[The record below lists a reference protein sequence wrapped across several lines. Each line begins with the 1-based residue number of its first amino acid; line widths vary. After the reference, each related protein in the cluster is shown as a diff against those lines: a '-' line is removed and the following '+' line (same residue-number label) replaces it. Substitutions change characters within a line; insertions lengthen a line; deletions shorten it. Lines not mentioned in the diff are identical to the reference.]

1 MKILITGAAGQI
13 GSGLA
18 RLLNEKG
25 HELTLVDNLRNGY
38 LENLKDNSDELI
50 APFHQIDIATED
62 LFKYCDGEYDVIIH
76 LAAITSLPDCE
87 SNPLETIR
95 INVSGTANVL
105 EFARKNSVPHVVF
118 ASTSAVYE
126 NNDVK
131 VFTED
136 LEVNPRLY
144 YSLSKKMAEEL
155 VHSYRENYGV
165 KVTILRFFNVFG
177 PDGDQTRPNP
187 PLLNFV
193 YRELNK
199 GKAPV
204 LSGDGEQVRDF
215 IWVEDIVS
223 MLELCMLKQPNDVF
237 NVCTGVAVSVNLIS
251 QWVAEA
257 LGKEHIGLEHK
268 PAGDLWSTYPEMF
281 EGDYPLS
288 KELVAKETTRYSKG
302 SYRKAERI
310 LGWKPNTDIESLVK
324 KVTLQIDNV

>member
-38 LENLKDNSDELI
+38 LSNLKDDSDVPI
-50 APFHQIDIATED
+50 APFYQVDIATED

-237 NVCTGVAVSVNLIS
+237 NVCTGVAVSVNQIS

-268 PAGDLWSTYPEMF
+268 PAGDLWDRYPEMF